1 MQLSRRGA
9 AWMLVLV
16 TLIWGGGFA
25 ASEYA
30 IRAGLS
36 ASWILLIR
44 FSIGSLFVL
53 ACFFRKIRPAP
64 ARMILHGIGAGV
76 ILFLAFFAQIVGQG
90 KTTVPN
96 AALLTATN
104 VVMVPFIIW
113 AFVCI
118 K

>member
-44 FSIGSLFVL
+44 FSIG
-53 ACFFRKIRPAP
+53 
-64 ARMILHGIGAGV
+64 
-76 ILFLAFFAQIVGQG
+76 
-90 KTTVPN
+90 
-96 AALLTATN
+96 
-104 VVMVPFIIW
+104 
-113 AFVCI
+113 
-118 K
+118 